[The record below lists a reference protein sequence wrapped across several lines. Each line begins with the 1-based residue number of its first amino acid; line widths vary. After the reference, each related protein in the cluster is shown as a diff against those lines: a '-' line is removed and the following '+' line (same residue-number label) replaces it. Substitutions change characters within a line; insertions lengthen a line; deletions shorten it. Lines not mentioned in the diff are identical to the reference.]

1 MSRESQ
7 MSDDLLNRIYDKV
20 EVLDS
25 RLDSIDK
32 TLVRQEANLQIHMKR
47 SDHLEKL
54 VSHVETQM
62 KPIQKHVIGVELFL
76 KFLGIVS
83 VVVAIIA
90 GIVSIISGRG
100 M

>member
-1 MSRESQ
+1 
-7 MSDDLLNRIYDKV
+7 MSDEMLTRIYDKV
-20 EVLDS
+20 EILDS

-32 TLVRQEANLQIHMKR
+32 TLVRQEANLQVHMKR

-54 VSHVETQM
+54 VGHVEAQM

-83 VVVAIIA
+83 VIVAIIA
-90 GIVSIISGRG
+90 GIMSIISGKG